1 VDKPKAESR
10 QLKQSIKKIEG
21 INVDDA
27 FVPSSF
33 LGSYQETDF
42 TSVCNYTH

>member
-1 VDKPKAESR
+1 MDKPKAESR

-27 FVPSSF
+27 FVPSSVFRF
-33 LGSYQETDF
+33 LSRDRFQL
-42 TSVCNYTH
+42 